1 MEENVPREKYR
12 IKVESDIT
20 KIRHT
25 LNYLFKYGYVFS
37 EDKRYKTFSQIR
49 SAFRNRD
56 MEDWNYIV
64 TGIDDECKMVIGFLP
79 IWAWSS
85 DVRSYTLI
93 TIEDFLVKMGHVNPC
108 DFPPKVGDWPMDKAV
123 EMFRQINQQYITVN
137 KSRAARMIFDVYSK
151 YSDEHSDECYDMM
164 HWYNSAA

>member
-79 IWAWSS
+79 IWAW
-85 DVRSYTLI
+85 VMLI
-93 TIEDFLVKMGHVNPC
+93 LVTFHQRLATGLWIRQSKC
-108 DFPPKVGDWPMDKAV
+108 FDKS
-123 EMFRQINQQYITVN
+123 INNILLLINLGQL
-137 KSRAARMIFDVYSK
+137 
-151 YSDEHSDECYDMM
+151 E
-164 HWYNSAA
+164 